1 MTERTIRKVKVNS
14 GNSVGSLSEHA
25 YVWIRDKILRGHLQI
40 GAPISR
46 RKLAG
51 QLHMSPLPI
60 SEALRRLES
69 EGLVESRPRVGT
81 RVRIPSPQDVRDCYI
96 LREALE
102 TQSARLFAEKASSQ
116 EQLELLNMATRLD
129 AMMEHCNN
137 HLHPDERFRLQAYHL
152 TFHMRI
158 AECTGSSA
166 LCAAIEKNRLL
177 IFNWLYEEAA
187 EFGFPPRWHQDLV
200 DVLALHDPE
209 AADKAMRRHIRHN
222 FEGVLAAI
230 RSRFGL
236 NIANETLT
244 ERASR
249 ASAKPL
255 MEIGWRSSADAP
267 SGV

>member
-1 MTERTIRKVKVNS
+1 
-14 GNSVGSLSEHA
+14 
-25 YVWIRDKILRGHLQI
+25 
-40 GAPISR
+40 
-46 RKLAG
+46 
-51 QLHMSPLPI
+51 
-60 SEALRRLES
+60 
-69 EGLVESRPRVGT
+69 
-81 RVRIPSPQDVRDCYI
+81 VRDCYI

-116 EQLELLNMATRLD
+116 EQLELRNMAVRLD
-129 AMMEHCNN
+129 EMMGRCNN
-137 HLHPDERFRLQAYHL
+137 NDVHPDERFRLQAYHL

-187 EFGFPPRWHQDLV
+187 EFGFPPRWHQDLM
-200 DVLALHDPE
+200 DVLVLHDPE
-209 AADKAMRRHIRHN
+209 AADKEMRRHIRHN

-236 NIANETLT
+236 SIKDEKA
-244 ERASR
+244 
-249 ASAKPL
+249 
-255 MEIGWRSSADAP
+255 MENPFRGSPKAARQIGWRSSVDVP